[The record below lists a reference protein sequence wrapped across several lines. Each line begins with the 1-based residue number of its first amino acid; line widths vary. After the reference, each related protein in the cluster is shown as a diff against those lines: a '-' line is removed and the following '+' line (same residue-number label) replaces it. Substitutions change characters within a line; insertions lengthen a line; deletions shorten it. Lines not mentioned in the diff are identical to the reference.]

1 MSRWSTVGPL
11 ETYFIRNTL
20 ATMKY
25 GGKYGGPNQTGAR
38 NSWHFATKFHRDE
51 SNSVAQPR
59 NYAWLSRI
67 SWHVATKF
75 HAQGW
80 WCSVVA

>member
-1 MSRWSTVGPL
+1 
-11 ETYFIRNTL
+11 
-20 ATMKY
+20 MKY